1 MSQESKLVFG
11 FAGGY
16 LEFFGNFFLFYSSPG
31 DDEFI
36 NGFLQ
41 FSQAFSPL
49 KSGFFPENLFRT
61 DSPGV
66 TCLDFM
72 AALYITVLT
81 KDLAIFFVN
90 VFSFQFTSAD
100 RTLGFFFRNLLS
112 L

>member
-1 MSQESKLVFG
+1 M
-11 FAGGY
+11 
-16 LEFFGNFFLFYSSPG
+16 
-31 DDEFI
+31 
-36 NGFLQ
+36 Q